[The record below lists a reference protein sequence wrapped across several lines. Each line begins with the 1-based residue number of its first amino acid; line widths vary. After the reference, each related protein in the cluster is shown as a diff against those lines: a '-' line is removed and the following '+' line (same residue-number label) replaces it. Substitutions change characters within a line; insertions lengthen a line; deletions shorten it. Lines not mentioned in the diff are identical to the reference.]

1 MWRRAACVVLLSLAA
16 GLPGARAQ
24 EGGEEAPAFAF
35 RWSLKNSALVARAP
49 EDPVLFPDRDSA
61 TGFWR
66 FRVEPDIRLGG
77 GVTLDVAFEQRVRA
91 FSSAASSGA
100 GVLPPEAAA
109 PFRIRQLDWRLA
121 SSSNAEWRGEID
133 RAAVHVHRSAV
144 DVTVGRQAIGW
155 GRGVLFGAIDLFSPF
170 TPLEADR
177 EWRRGVDAV
186 RGDVKLGDRSS
197 LDLVGAF
204 GDGVDRSA
212 FGARL
217 RGYAGKADVE
227 LVGGRR
233 ARDLFGGIASSA
245 AVGGA
250 EVHGELA
257 VFRVPS
263 VPGSTVFAADRAI
276 VKAVA
281 GASWRVPVGNG
292 VLVYAEYH
300 YSGFGADR
308 AAAIVP
314 RLADPAFLERYL
326 RGDTQILERHA
337 LAALASYE
345 VSPELAL
352 GAEWLQSPVDGSGVV
367 VPSATWTFGDR
378 WSMLA
383 SLYLPFGRAPAGGT
397 LGSAFGATPLG
408 LFAQLKVYH

>member
-1 MWRRAACVVLLSLAA
+1 MTRRAACVLAMALVA
-16 GLPGARAQ
+16 GGGPVRAQ
-24 EGGEEAPAFAF
+24 TTGDGGPTFAF
-35 RWSLKNSALVARAP
+35 RWSLKSSALVSRAP
-49 EDPVLFPDRDSA
+49 DDAVLFPDRDSA

-66 FRVEPDIRLGG
+66 FRVEPDVRLGDD
-77 GVTLDVAFEQRVRA
+77 VTVDVAFEQRLRV
-91 FSSAASSGA
+91 FSSAASNGA
-100 GVLPPEAAA
+100 GVLPAESAA
-109 PFRIRQLDWRLA
+109 PFRIRPLDWRLA
-121 SSSNAEWRGEID
+121 SSANAEWRGEID
-133 RAAVHVHRSAV
+133 RAAVHVHRPAV
-144 DVTVGRQAIGW
+144 DVTIGRQAIGW

-186 RGDVKLGDRSS
+186 RADVKLGDRSS
-197 LDLVGAF
+197 LDLVSAF

-227 LVGGRR
+227 IVGGRR
-233 ARDLFGGIASSA
+233 ARDVFGGVASSA
-245 AVGGA
+245 AIGGA

-257 VFRVPS
+257 VFRVPA
-263 VPGSTVFAADRAI
+263 VPGSTVFPADQAI

-281 GASWRVPVGNG
+281 GASWRVPAGNG

-308 AAAIVP
+308 AAAILP
-314 RLADPAFLERYL
+314 RLADPAFQERYL

-345 VSPELAL
+345 ASPELAL
-352 GAEWLQSPVDGSGVV
+352 AVEWLQSPVDGSGVV

-378 WSMLA
+378 SSMLA
-383 SLYLPFGRAPAGGT
+383 SAYLPFGRAPAGAA

-408 LFAQLKVYH
+408 LFVQLKVYH